1 MHVQGSNDHPLIA
14 SADRLHGVVCDT
26 QRQLLLVIAEIDS
39 SGLWKDD
46 GARDMA
52 HWLWM
57 R

>member
-1 MHVQGSNDHPLIA
+1 MHVQGSNDHPLVA

-26 QRQLLLVIAEIDS
+26 QCQLLLVIAEIDS